1 MVISALKETVR
12 VGDCRKFKYD
22 SQEAFFFEKV
32 TFEPE
37 LNDKE
42 AALPKVI
49 LERKIAVE
57 KALIC

>member
-1 MVISALKETVR
+1 MLWKKQWGLETA
-12 VGDCRKFKYD
+12 DSLND
-22 SQEAFFFEKV
+22 SQEVFFFEKV

-57 KALIC
+57 KALMYES

>member
-22 SQEAFFFEKV
+22 SQEVFFEKV

-57 KALIC
+57 KALIYE

>member
-1 MVISALKETVR
+1 MLWKKQWGLETA
-12 VGDCRKFKYD
+12 DSLND
-22 SQEAFFFEKV
+22 SQEVFFFEKV

-57 KALIC
+57 KALMYE

>member
-12 VGDCRKFKYD
+12 VGDCRKFKFD

-37 LNDKE
+37 LNDGV
-42 AALPKVI
+42 AASPTPGVYPNP
-49 LERKIAVE
+49 
-57 KALIC
+57 CPSSQ